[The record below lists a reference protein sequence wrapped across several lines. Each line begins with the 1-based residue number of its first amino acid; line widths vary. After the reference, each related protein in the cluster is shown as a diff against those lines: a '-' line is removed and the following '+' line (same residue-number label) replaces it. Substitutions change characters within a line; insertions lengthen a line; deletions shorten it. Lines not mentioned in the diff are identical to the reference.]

1 MRQTI
6 DPASIR
12 QTRFIRG
19 GLLFT
24 LALGTTLA
32 HSGNWN
38 VPTESRNL
46 ENPVAVDEI
55 TTAQAKKIYATHC
68 NDCHGAQGAGDGAKS
83 RVDYDLRTIVDP
95 LTDGELYWKIT
106 HGVGKMPSFA
116 GTLNDRGRWLM
127 VNYLRHLRAQS
138 GQGLGAVAVPKK

>member
-1 MRQTI
+1 MRQII
-6 DPASIR
+6 DPAFTR

-19 GLLFT
+19 GLLIT
-24 LALGTTLA
+24 LALGATA
-32 HSGNWN
+32 AQPGNWN
-38 VPTESRNL
+38 VPTESKDL
-46 ENPVAVDEI
+46 KNPVAIDGK
-55 TTAQAKKIYATHC
+55 TTAQAKNLYTLHC
-68 NDCHGAQGAGDGAKS
+68 VDCHGAQGAGDGAKS

-116 GTLNDRGRWLM
+116 GTLDDRERWLM

-138 GQGLGAVAVPKK
+138 ARK